1 MLQTLKN
8 LVPEDKRDVATAAG
22 GMVALMLGR
31 KATALALFASGAR
44 GLERT
49 WREKHPDFKGG
60 WKERWQHAITFY
72 EETHQEPTNRL
83 LHQIGI
89 PMIVGGAVGLLA
101 MPAYTPPWWASLGS
115 WTVGWGLNFVGHGVY
130 EKNAPAFQDDPLS
143 FLAGPIW
150 DLQQLRKKVTG
161 APAPAAHATAA

>member
-8 LVPEDKRDVATAAG
+8 LVPEDKRDVAAAAG
-22 GMVALMLGR
+22 GMLALMMGR
-31 KATALALFASGAR
+31 KVTALALFASGAR
-44 GLERT
+44 GLERR
-49 WREKHPDFKGG
+49 WRHAHPDFEGG
-60 WKERWQHAITFY
+60 LKERWQHAITFY

-89 PMIVGGAVGLLA
+89 PMIVGGAVGLFA

-150 DLQQLRKKVTG
+150 DLQQLRKKV
-161 APAPAAHATAA
+161 AA